1 MALIRMRLQKALPLL
16 QHQHVQKTTMVLF
29 HLLFQISKEKL
40 LCSLQSLPTLL
51 SLYHEGFACSHLGV
65 SSFWFSCF
73 HVNRDTPSLLLHT
86 TPYTTP
92 WFKKRKKSLPS
103 VCVPDKTRG
112 QSHQQTAKSVDAVV
126 AVPLQRRSTL
136 KLHPHHNH
144 S

>member
-86 TPYTTP
+86 TPYTTF
-92 WFKKRKKSLPS
+92 WQCSRNVRLGDGKIG
-103 VCVPDKTRG
+103 C
-112 QSHQQTAKSVDAVV
+112 Q
-126 AVPLQRRSTL
+126 
-136 KLHPHHNH
+136 
-144 S
+144 

>member
-1 MALIRMRLQKALPLL
+1 MALIRVRLQKALPLL

-86 TPYTTP
+86 TPYTTFRVKADFRQNQHNP
-92 WFKKRKKSLPS
+92 QNESSVIRFTLFILSNLPA
-103 VCVPDKTRG
+103 
-112 QSHQQTAKSVDAVV
+112 H
-126 AVPLQRRSTL
+126 PLRNMS
-136 KLHPHHNH
+136 
-144 S
+144 

>member
-16 QHQHVQKTTMVLF
+16 QHQHVRKTTMVLF

-92 WFKKRKKSLPS
+92 QSSGRSSARIVDSSSRNGVSYSSACTTKRFP
-103 VCVPDKTRG
+103 T
-112 QSHQQTAKSVDAVV
+112 
-126 AVPLQRRSTL
+126 
-136 KLHPHHNH
+136 
-144 S
+144 

>member
-73 HVNRDTPSLLLHT
+73 HVYMYTCSLRLQSNVIISESIYTPVSCGDADCWTL
-86 TPYTTP
+86 
-92 WFKKRKKSLPS
+92 WS
-103 VCVPDKTRG
+103 V
-112 QSHQQTAKSVDAVV
+112 
-126 AVPLQRRSTL
+126 
-136 KLHPHHNH
+136 
-144 S
+144 

>member
-86 TPYTTP
+86 TPYTTHS
-92 WFKKRKKSLPS
+92 FLPRGFRFDFVTRLAIIS
-103 VCVPDKTRG
+103 TRG
-112 QSHQQTAKSVDAVV
+112 
-126 AVPLQRRSTL
+126 
-136 KLHPHHNH
+136 
-144 S
+144 